1 MSLTSFF
8 ILWAKMIETFLSD
21 DEQLVSTTDLKGVI
35 TYCNEAFC
43 RIAEYSKEEL
53 EGENHNVIRHEVMPK
68 AAFADMWRNL
78 QEGKAWRGIV
88 KNKAKSG
95 RFYWVDAYVTPIYEH
110 DIVIG
115 YQSVRVKPKREWV
128 VIAEKAYVAL
138 LKAENGGQQ
147 WSFSVNDTL
156 RYALLFG
163 ALTAPV
169 LSTLSNLNGV
179 MALLC
184 SALPM
189 CIVGLFF
196 RQELIDTPRQLKK
209 LHAKYDSVSR
219 LIFSG
224 NNQFSIADFHLKLSS
239 SRIRTVLGRMTD
251 SAKPL
256 QELADNL
263 SSTAI
268 LVTQELEQQT
278 KDINHVRIATEQV
291 KSLADDVSL
300 STNEAY
306 ELINMTIKSCA
317 LTKES
322 ITQTNVN
329 LEQLA
334 IQARSATQMTEQLS
348 TQAKEVSQIM
358 EEIGGIAN
366 QTNLLALNAAIE
378 SARAGE
384 QGRGFAVVADEV
396 RALSNRTS
404 NATVQIKES
413 VAMMLSTIESWQLE
427 IISNREQTELC
438 NEMGEVSMQRL
449 SEVDSMMQSM
459 NQLMTSVESVAHQQR
474 QLSGDVNTYIQSIAS
489 TAEQNLK
496 TTYSVNSTSKELK
509 NQVNEF
515 YQLAQRFEEK

>member
-1 MSLTSFF
+1 
-8 ILWAKMIETFLSD
+8 MIETFLSD

>member
-1 MSLTSFF
+1 
-8 ILWAKMIETFLSD
+8 MIETFLSD

-53 EGENHNVIRHEVMPK
+53 EGVNHNVIRHEVMPK

-78 QEGKAWRGIV
+78 QQGKAWRGIV

-128 VIAEKAYVAL
+128 VIAEKAYAAL

-156 RYALLFG
+156 RYVLLFG

-169 LSTLSNLNGV
+169 LSTLFNLNGV
-179 MALLC
+179 VALLC

-224 NNQFSIADFHLKLSS
+224 NNKFSIADFHLKLSS

-268 LVTQELEQQT
+268 LVTQALEQQT
-278 KDINHVRIATEQV
+278 TDIHHVRVATEQV
-291 KSLADDVSL
+291 KSSADDVSL
-300 STNEAY
+300 STNEAH

-449 SEVDSMMQSM
+449 SEVDLMMQSM

-474 QLSGDVNTYIQSIAS
+474 QLSGDVNSYIQSIAS